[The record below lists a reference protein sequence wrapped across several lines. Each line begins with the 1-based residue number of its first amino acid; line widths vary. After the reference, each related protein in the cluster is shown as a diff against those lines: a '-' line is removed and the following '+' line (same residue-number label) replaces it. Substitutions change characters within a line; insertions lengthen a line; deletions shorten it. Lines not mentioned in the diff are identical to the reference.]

1 MAKRGAQAGRPTRQ
15 GGQVRQVR
23 QVRPPQASIQAAGSG
38 GQGQGSKPG
47 QAKTKP
53 TARQQRR
60 QRQQYVE
67 SGGLLQGYSP
77 QRVIRVAY
85 IGAAGALL
93 CVAAMVVILLV
104 LPMVF
109 THLDWPTRAV
119 AAVAWVIPIGFAAT
133 FLYPGWRLARKDLK
147 ADPTVVQG
155 QLMGASPVST
165 SFGLGM
171 LMVKTRGSGTQ
182 QFLVSTEK
190 LARVPGN
197 QVPVLVTMTPN
208 LHHVRSVGIV
218 GQRLAPRPEQ
228 PIPKVMNRLRLLPIA
243 TPAAISLGGIVGT
256 LVIALLPIGNWLL
269 HLLLT
274 LFVGAALAAGVFGL
288 FTLLQRRL
296 YAEVQ
301 AMVPGGI

>member
-1 MAKRGAQAGRPTRQ
+1 M
-15 GGQVRQVR
+15 
-23 QVRPPQASIQAAGSG
+23 RPPQQAAQLARAG
-38 GQGQGSKPG
+38 GQGQT
-47 QAKTKP
+47 QTKQTP
-53 TARQQRR
+53 KQQRR

-77 QRVIRVAY
+77 QRVMRIAY
-85 IGAAGALL
+85 VGVAGAVL
-93 CVAAMVVILLV
+93 CVAAIAVILFV
-104 LPMVF
+104 LPMAF
-109 THLDWPTRAV
+109 PHLDWPTRAV
-119 AAVAWVIPIGFAAT
+119 AAVAWVIPIGFGAS

-147 ADPTVVQG
+147 AEPTVVQG

-228 PIPKVMNRLRLLPIA
+228 PIPKLMNRLRILPIA

-256 LVIALLPIGNWLL
+256 IVVALLPIGNWLL
-269 HLLLT
+269 HSLLAL
-274 LFVGAALAAGVFGL
+274 LVGAALAAGVFGL
-288 FTLLQRRL
+288 FTLVQRRL

-301 AMVPGGI
+301 AMLPGGV

>member
-1 MAKRGAQAGRPTRQ
+1 M
-15 GGQVRQVR
+15 
-23 QVRPPQASIQAAGSG
+23 RPPQQAAQLARAG
-38 GQGQGSKPG
+38 GQGQT
-47 QAKTKP
+47 QTKQTP
-53 TARQQRR
+53 KQQRR

-77 QRVIRVAY
+77 QRVMRIAY
-85 IGAAGALL
+85 VGVAGAVL
-93 CVAAMVVILLV
+93 CVAAIAVILFV
-104 LPMVF
+104 LPMAF
-109 THLDWPTRAV
+109 PHLDWPTRAV
-119 AAVAWVIPIGFAAT
+119 AAVAWVIPIGFGAS

-147 ADPTVVQG
+147 AEPTVVQG

-197 QVPVLVTMTPN
+197 QVGVLVTMTPN

-228 PIPKVMNRLRLLPIA
+228 PIPKLMNRLRILPIA

-256 LVIALLPIGNWLL
+256 IVVALLPIGNWLL
-269 HLLLT
+269 HSLLAL
-274 LFVGAALAAGVFGL
+274 LVGAALAAGVFGL
-288 FTLLQRRL
+288 FTLVQRRL

-301 AMVPGGI
+301 AMLPGGV